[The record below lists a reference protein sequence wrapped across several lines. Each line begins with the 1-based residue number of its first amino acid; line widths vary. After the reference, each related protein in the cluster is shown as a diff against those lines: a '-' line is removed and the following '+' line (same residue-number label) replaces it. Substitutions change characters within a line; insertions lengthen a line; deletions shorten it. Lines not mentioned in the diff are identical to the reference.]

1 MGETLARP
9 GGRYASTSLVFRTS
23 SVWPSLPSLPSCRFS
38 DLDQTMDVM
47 RRERERERE
56 RERQREREREREREK
71 ERKKLKRERERE
83 RKKEREKE
91 GGERDEG
98 GSVRANLGKAS
109 LFKAPSMQVK
119 SFSSD
124 SDCLQKCS
132 SRLRV

>member
-1 MGETLARP
+1 MALFALSTILPLLRLRPDHGRHEERARE
-9 GGRYASTSLVFRTS
+9 RARE
-23 SVWPSLPSLPSCRFS
+23 R
-38 DLDQTMDVM
+38 D
-47 RRERERERE
+47 RERERENE
-56 RERQREREREREREK
+56 RERKK
-71 ERKKLKRERERE
+71 EVKERERE

>member
-1 MGETLARP
+1 MALFALSTILPLLRLRPDHGRHEERARE
-9 GGRYASTSLVFRTS
+9 RA
-23 SVWPSLPSLPSCRFS
+23 
-38 DLDQTMDVM
+38 
-47 RRERERERE
+47 RERERD
-56 RERQREREREREREK
+56 REREK
-71 ERKKLKRERERE
+71 ERKKLKRERER
-83 RKKEREKE
+83 KKERNKE
-91 GGERDEG
+91 RKRERERDEG